1 MPFTRPCI
9 RSTRRRW
16 RALPHRLALSAVAL
30 ATSATADAA
39 IRTWPGPSPCNT
51 TLQACIVGADGG
63 DTVEVASNGPIVES
77 LEIFGKSLTLR
88 AAAGFSPVLQ
98 AGAFSDSI
106 DAFGADTLVAIVVE
120 GLTVRGGAITAYQ
133 RGSGPFGVTI
143 RGNLIEAEGLDGN
156 RTAIRIS
163 TFGSTPT
170 GPVNFAIIDNEVNLG
185 FLQGDDISAIG
196 VEDLPGSTIGVI
208 DGNTVGDGGTYSTLS
223 AIRARNSVGSIDLQV
238 SRNRVAA
245 AGYNGGILL
254 VQEGAGGTLDAR
266 VFDNLVTGTVGIT
279 GPQPGAIS
287 LIASAGTL
295 HAHVLNNTL
304 AGNHTG
310 FIASAAAGASI
321 DGMLA
326 NTAVA
331 NNGTRGIVIDAA
343 IAANFANEHNLVF
356 GNGSNEFTPGAG
368 TVLADPRFV
377 GAQDFHL
384 RSNSPARDAGNTV
397 LAAGISVDLDGAPRV
412 FAPAVDIG
420 AWEVGD
426 LIFANGFEA

>member
-1 MPFTRPCI
+1 M
-9 RSTRRRW
+9 
-16 RALPHRLALSAVAL
+16 LALSAGAL
-30 ATSATADAA
+30 ATSASADAA
-39 IRTWPGPSPCNT
+39 TRTWPGPSPCNT
-51 TLQACIVGADGG
+51 TLQACIVGADAG
-63 DTVEVASNGPIVES
+63 DAVEVASNGPIVES
-77 LEIFGKSLTLR
+77 LEIVGKSLTLR

-106 DAFGADTLVAIVVE
+106 DAFGADTLVAIVIE
-120 GLTVRGGAITAYQ
+120 GLIIRGGTITAYQ

-170 GPVNFAIIDNEVNLG
+170 GPVNFAIVDNDVNLG

-208 DGNTVGDGGTYSTLS
+208 DGNTIGNGGTFSTLS
-223 AIRARNSVGSIDLQV
+223 AIRVRNNIGSVDLQV
-238 SRNRVAA
+238 SRNSVAA
-245 AGYNGGILL
+245 VGYNGGILL
-254 VQEGAGGTLDAR
+254 IQEGSGSTLDAR
-266 VFDNLVTGTVGIT
+266 VFDNLVTGTVGLT

-295 HAHVLNNTL
+295 HADVLSNTL

-310 FIASAAAGASI
+310 FIASAAAGAGI

-326 NTAVA
+326 NTVVA
-331 NNGTRGIVIDAA
+331 NNGTRGVVIDAT

-377 GAQDFHL
+377 GAQDFRL
-384 RSNSPARDAGNTV
+384 RGNSPARDAGNTA

-412 FAPAVDIG
+412 FGPAVDIG

-426 LIFANGFEA
+426 SIFANGFDA